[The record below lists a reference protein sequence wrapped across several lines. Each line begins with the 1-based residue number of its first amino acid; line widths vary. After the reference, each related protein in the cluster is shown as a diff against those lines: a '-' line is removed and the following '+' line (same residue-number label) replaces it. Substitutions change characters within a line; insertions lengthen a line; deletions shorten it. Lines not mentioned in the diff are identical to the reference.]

1 MADQIFL
8 ASRILF
14 LCTVSSITGANF
26 IQSLVEDKRLGS
38 GTAVDILAQKLDILG
53 VSVASGTTMAR
64 EALTDTLKFTFN
76 LLVHYPKVRL
86 HFVSL

>member
-1 MADQIFL
+1 MTDQIFL

-14 LCTVSSITGANF
+14 LCTVSSTTGATF
-26 IQSLVEDKRLGS
+26 IQSLVEDRRSGS
-38 GTAVDILAQKLDILG
+38 GTAVDILAQKLDVLS

-64 EALTDTLKFTFN
+64 EALTDALKFTFN

-86 HFVSL
+86 HLTLL